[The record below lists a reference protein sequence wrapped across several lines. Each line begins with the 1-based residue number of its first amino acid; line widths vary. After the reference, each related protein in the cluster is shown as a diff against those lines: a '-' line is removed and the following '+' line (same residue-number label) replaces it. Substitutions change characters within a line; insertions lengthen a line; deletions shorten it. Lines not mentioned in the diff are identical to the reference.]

1 MTDRPIRLVLGP
13 DAAGAEL
20 APLDP
25 SEGGAR
31 DARVSSVQPKR
42 PKSASGALT
51 GVSGVVTALA
61 SAFLLRDWPQAG
73 YIKTLAVLFATAAVM
88 IAVDTLLY
96 RVQSNPGREMTRLP
110 KRGLEPL
117 RIAQKFLGF
126 WLTIGAIA
134 ALYAL
139 IPEYKNA
146 FYTPFK
152 DAALALLP
160 AILVLSPFYI
170 AYVDRRQDDPV
181 DAYAQL
187 AMLLGGNR
195 PADWKPLQAHARGW
209 LVKAF
214 FTPLM
219 FVYVNSDLEA
229 LWSAQAIAPL
239 DFRHVYERLY
249 DLFFLFD
256 VLLAVIA
263 YTLTLRI
270 LDNHIRSV
278 EPTIGGWI
286 ICVICYRPLVDAQA
300 PYIQY
305 ERDNLYWGNVFS
317 AYPLLY
323 VLWGSAILFLLFIYV
338 WSTAAFGLRF
348 SNLTH
353 RGIITHGPYRWVK
366 HPAYLAKNLS
376 WWMISV
382 PFIAGAGWL
391 VAVQSCLMLGA
402 ANLIYYLRART
413 EERHLSADPVYRQ
426 YRDYIAAHGLF
437 ARLLGTLPA
446 NGPGKA
452 SGRLADS

>member
-1 MTDRPIRLVLGP
+1 MTDRPIRLVLGQEATGTDRVP
-13 DAAGAEL
+13 EGTEANTAG
-20 APLDP
+20 D
-25 SEGGAR
+25 AR
-31 DARVSSVQPKR
+31 DPHIRER
-42 PKSASGALT
+42 PRSASGVLT
-51 GVSGVVTALA
+51 GAAGVVAALS

-73 YIKTLAVLFATAAVM
+73 HIKTLAVLFATATVM
-88 IAVDTLLY
+88 IGVDLLVY
-96 RVQSNPGREMTRLP
+96 GVQRNPGRAMTRQP
-110 KRGLEPL
+110 KRGLDL
-117 RIAQKFLGF
+117 VRIAQKFLGF
-126 WLTIGAIA
+126 WLTIGTIA

-139 IPEYKNA
+139 IPEYKNT

-152 DAALALLP
+152 DAALLLLP
-160 AILVLSPFYI
+160 AVLVLSPFYI
-170 AYVDRRQDDPV
+170 AYVDRRQEDPV

-195 PADWKPLQAHARGW
+195 PADWEPLRTHARGW

-219 FVYVNSDLEA
+219 FVYVNLDLAA
-229 LWSAQAIAPL
+229 LWSGEAIAQL
-239 DFRHVYERLY
+239 DFQHIYERLY
-249 DLFFLFD
+249 DLFFLLD

-263 YTLTLRI
+263 YALTLRV

-286 ICVICYRPLVDAQA
+286 ICVICYRPLADAQA

-305 ERDNLYWGNVFS
+305 ELDNLYWGNVFS

-323 VLWGSAILFLLFIYV
+323 ALWGSAILFLLFIYV

-353 RGIITHGPYRWVK
+353 RGIITDGPYRWVK

-413 EERHLSADPVYRQ
+413 EERHLAADPVYRAYQ
-426 YRDYIAAHGLF
+426 DYIAAHGLF
-437 ARLLGTLPA
+437 ARLFGASPA
-446 NGPGKA
+446 NSLGSAGGRSPG
-452 SGRLADS
+452 

>member
-1 MTDRPIRLVLGP
+1 MVLGQETTGTDRDPQGTGAATTADVLNP
-13 DAAGAEL
+13 HLRE
-20 APLDP
+20 
-25 SEGGAR
+25 
-31 DARVSSVQPKR
+31 R
-42 PKSASGALT
+42 PKSASGVLT
-51 GVSGVVTALA
+51 GIAGVVAALS
-61 SAFLLRDWPQAG
+61 SAFLLRDWPQADH
-73 YIKTLAVLFATAAVM
+73 IKTLAVLFATTAVM
-88 IAVDTLLY
+88 IGVDLLVY
-96 RVQSNPGREMTRLP
+96 RVQRNPGREMTRHP
-110 KRGLEPL
+110 KRGLDL
-117 RIAQKFLGF
+117 VRVAQKFLGF
-126 WLTIGAIA
+126 WLTIGTIA

-152 DAALALLP
+152 DAALLLLP
-160 AILVLSPFYI
+160 AALVVSPFYI
-170 AYVDRRQDDPV
+170 TYVDRRQDKPV

-195 PADWKPLQAHARGW
+195 PADWAPLRTHARGW

-214 FTPLM
+214 FIPLM
-219 FVYVNSDLEA
+219 FAYVNNDLSA
-229 LWSAQAIAPL
+229 MWSSQAVAQL
-239 DFRHVYERLY
+239 DFQHIYERLY
-249 DLFFLFD
+249 DLFFLLD

-305 ERDNLYWGNVFS
+305 EMDNLYWGSVFS
-317 AYPLLY
+317 PYPLLY
-323 VLWGSAILFLLFIYV
+323 ALWGSAILFLLFIYV

-353 RGIITHGPYRWVK
+353 RGIITDGPYRWVK

-391 VAVQSCLMLGA
+391 VAVQSCLLLGA
-402 ANLIYYLRART
+402 ANLIYYLRAKT
-413 EERHLSADPVYRQ
+413 EERHLAADPVYRDYQ
-426 YRDYIAAHGLF
+426 DYIAAHGLF
-437 ARLLGTLPA
+437 ARLFGTSLA
-446 NGPGKA
+446 NSLGKA
-452 SGRLADS
+452 GGRSPG